1 MRLQNRVAVITGAG
15 SGMGRAMAVR
25 FAEEGARVVA
35 ADVAAERLQDVVK
48 EIAGHGGRI
57 AGVAADVAAQADVER
72 VVDTAVDVFG
82 TLDVLVN
89 NAGIMDAM
97 TPAHEVSEELWARVF
112 AVNVT
117 GPLRAIRRAL
127 PIMMER
133 GAGVIIN
140 TASVGG
146 LFGSRAGAAYTASK
160 HALVGLTKNVAYQYA
175 RFGIRCN
182 AIAPGGVETNIM
194 GTSPPIDPT
203 SLGVQAAMAG
213 LGLNPRTGKPE
224 EIADIAVFLASDES
238 RFVNGAILVADAGW
252 TAY

>member
-1 MRLQNRVAVITGAG
+1 MRLGDRVAVITGAA

-35 ADVAAERLQDVVK
+35 ADVVEDKLQDVVQA
-48 EIAGHGGRI
+48 IQADGGR
-57 AGVAADVAAQADVER
+57 AVAVVADVAVRADVER
-72 VVDTAVDVFG
+72 MIDVAVEAFG
-82 TLDVLVN
+82 TLDILVN
-89 NAGIMDAM
+89 NAGIMDGM
-97 TPAHEVSEELWARVF
+97 VPAHEVSDELWDRVL

-117 GPLRAIRRAL
+117 GPMRAIRKAL
-127 PIMMER
+127 PIMMQQGR
-133 GAGVIIN
+133 GVIVN

-194 GTSPPIDPT
+194 GANPRLDPA

-213 LGLNPRTGKPE
+213 MGLNPRTGKPE
-224 EIADIAVFLASDES
+224 EIAAVAVFLASDEAS
-238 RFVNGAILVADAGW
+238 FVNGAILVADAGW